1 MKATESDDS
10 ESEEENK
17 LKIRKSVNSEETK
30 PKLDK
35 SKSEEPEDEV
45 SFYWKTIARPYLGLI
60 RPCNAL
66 LGVLFYLTRFH
77 KIFSLS
83 YLE

>member
-35 SKSEEPEDEV
+35 SKTDEPEDEV
-45 SFYWKTIARPYLGLI
+45 SLG
-60 RPCNAL
+60 P
-66 LGVLFYLTRFH
+66 F
-77 KIFSLS
+77 
-83 YLE
+83 

>member
-45 SFYWKTIARPYLGLI
+45 SFYWKT
-60 RPCNAL
+60 
-66 LGVLFYLTRFH
+66 LFLCGKSLNLRIKWILQRRH
-77 KIFSLS
+77 FSP
-83 YLE
+83 